1 MVGRSFGCFR
11 MLWKLRPR
19 AFWVFT
25 WQMPHLNCQENTD
38 RLTGGA
44 CGTCCISTG
53 CTSALLQSGRH
64 HWKFDGG
71 QVRVSRNE
79 VVMVMVMIVVM
90 VLNGDSVR

>member
-1 MVGRSFGCFR
+1 
-11 MLWKLRPR
+11 
-19 AFWVFT
+19 
-25 WQMPHLNCQENTD
+25 MPHLNCQENTH
-38 RLTGGA
+38 RLTSGA

-53 CTSALLQSGRH
+53 CTSAIPESGRH

-79 VVMVMVMIVVM
+79 MVMVMVMVLVM